1 MTQIL
6 LLALLVLWLRY
17 PYYGLAMFAT
27 YIAYAKP
34 DLLPIAAIISLYL
47 CYKVASHLV
56 KSLWNENIIKH

>member
-6 LLALLVLWLRY
+6 LLALLVLWFRY

-47 CYKVASHLV
+47 CYKWASHLV

>member
-6 LLALLVLWLRY
+6 LLALLVLWFRY

-34 DLLPIAAIISLYL
+34 DLLPMVAIISLYL
-47 CYKVASHLV
+47 CYKWASHLV

>member
-6 LLALLVLWLRY
+6 LLALLVLWFRY
-17 PYYGLAMFAT
+17 PYNGLAMFAT

-47 CYKVASHLV
+47 CYKWASHLV

>member
-6 LLALLVLWLRY
+6 LLALLVLWFRY
-17 PYYGLAMFAT
+17 PSYGLAMFAT

>member
-1 MTQIL
+1 MTQLLVIA
-6 LLALLVLWLRY
+6 LLALWFRY
-17 PYYGLAMFAT
+17 PHAGLAMFAT

-47 CYKVASHLV
+47 CYKWASHLV